1 MIVYDTVGASDA
13 HRAGSSVGCPPF
25 VDCPNWG
32 YPQVA
37 IRQLK
42 ALGFEVP
49 LINLGNRRF
58 LSIVPNP
65 QPANGFR

>member
-1 MIVYDTVGASDA
+1 M
-13 HRAGSSVGCPPF
+13 GCPPF
-25 VDCPNWG
+25 VDGPNGMG
-32 YPQVA
+32 YRQVA